1 MSGKI
6 IPLTSL
12 FVMVPSISLII
23 ILSDC
28 SQTNMLQ
35 QHLVVPNYMNICNDM
50 LTSTFYF
57 NLNPVFSF
65 SDLNFQ
71 LNPLNEGVSKF
82 IVVVRIR
89 MIRYFFHWIR
99 ILLITTDI
107 YYIFLYFMPTYILLY
122 SYLPFKQ

>member
-35 QHLVVPNYMNICNDM
+35 QHLVVPNYMNICYDM

-99 ILLITTDI
+99 VLLITTDI